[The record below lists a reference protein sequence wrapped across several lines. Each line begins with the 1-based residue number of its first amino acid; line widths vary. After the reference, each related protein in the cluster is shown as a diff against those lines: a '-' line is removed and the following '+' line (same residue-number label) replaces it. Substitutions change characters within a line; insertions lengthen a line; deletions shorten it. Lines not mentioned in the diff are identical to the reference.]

1 MYIGGRKV
9 QKIWVPRHL
18 RCKTDS
24 ADRSDQCGG
33 SNDMVGTSKTNL
45 DTRNTRRPET
55 EELSE
60 SESSD
65 DDDEGERESS
75 TARLSKDLMLSDTDE
90 ETDK

>member
-9 QKIWVPRHL
+9 QKVWVPGRL
-18 RCKTDS
+18 RCKTNS

-45 DTRNTRRPET
+45 DTRNTRRHET
-55 EELSE
+55 KELSE

-65 DDDEGERESS
+65 DDEGERESS
-75 TARLSKDLMLSDTDE
+75 PARLSKDLMLSDTDE

>member
-1 MYIGGRKV
+1 
-9 QKIWVPRHL
+9 
-18 RCKTDS
+18 
-24 ADRSDQCGG
+24 
-33 SNDMVGTSKTNL
+33 MVGTSKTNL